1 MENTNVKRGILKRL
15 LGGQIEPQEAATQ
28 LQGQQGAILL
38 IISTPDG
45 LYTIGGEKGLTPEQM
60 QARAKGKVH
69 IILDEESALLGNA

>member
-1 MENTNVKRGILKRL
+1 MENTNARRGILKRL

-28 LQGQQGAILL
+28 LQGQQGILL

-60 QARAKGKVH
+60 QARAKGKAH
-69 IILDEESALLGNA
+69 IILDEESALLGNT